1 MSFKFAQPMIYRN
14 TVSALRIIVLAMTT
28 ITLGCSSPR
37 RASNAASEVIDVPV
51 RFIGVSGR
59 SMPEDEK
66 PDKWAAVLGVVPG
79 GIFGSAR
86 FPRPSEE
93 AYGNARGDDD
103 DQFRNLLCAQISKV
117 LTLVIVRDSKSFD
130 LSFADGSGVSISL
143 RPEDYVGPE
152 AVSINGDGYLLVV

>member
-1 MSFKFAQPMIYRN
+1 MPDEEALGVAQKM
-14 TVSALRIIVLAMTT
+14 ALLKQ
-28 ITLGCSSPR
+28 L
-37 RASNAASEVIDVPV
+37 
-51 RFIGVSGR
+51 SGR
-59 SMPEDEK
+59 RLH
-66 PDKWAAVLGVVPG
+66 AVTFVLDYVQFQFEPALTINAFTRMTV
-79 GIFGSAR
+79 
-86 FPRPSEE
+86 RPNGEPT
-93 AYGNARGDDD
+93 RGDDD